1 MTRRAIGAIYV
12 LTLVVV
18 VVVVDVL
25 FLKHHTWLRLIVNI
39 GIVLVF
45 AALYLRFRSALGGK

>member
-18 VVVVDVL
+18 VDVL
-25 FLKHHTWLRLIVNI
+25 FMKHHTWLRLIVNI

-45 AALYLRFRSALGGK
+45 AALYLRFRNALGGK

>member
-1 MTRRAIGAIYV
+1 MTRRAIGVIYV

-39 GIVLVF
+39 GILLVF
-45 AALYLRFRSALGGK
+45 AALYLRFRGALGGK